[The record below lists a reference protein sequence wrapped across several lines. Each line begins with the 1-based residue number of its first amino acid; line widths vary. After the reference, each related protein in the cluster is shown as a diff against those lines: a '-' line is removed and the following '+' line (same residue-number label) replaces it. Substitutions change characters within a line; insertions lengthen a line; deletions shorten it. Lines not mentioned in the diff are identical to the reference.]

1 MPFTWTFHEKLNYYK
16 CLFYFD
22 VQITLKPNNT
32 LNNDT
37 ILKHIHSFRMCTRT
51 DKYLKHGASE
61 SNCFVLRTLSCTVEK
76 KSRTFGYF
84 WRIFHRL
91 FFQMSHFFPLCPLLR
106 TSGVDFILFFYCKLA
121 QKSLFFFFKMW
132 RLSFKNTQALSVKFI
147 LPLFPLPV
155 FCAMTCR
162 NPLSCWEPMCYGSV
176 LSVSCFLWSRGGL
189 CSLFFPLFLPVIV
202 CMWGVSVIFIFSSVC
217 FPALWIPSS
226 TLSLSVFYFFN
237 L

>member
-1 MPFTWTFHEKLNYYK
+1 MEPPSQIYCFKNLKLYCREKIE
-16 CLFYFD
+16 D
-22 VQITLKPNNT
+22 IW
-32 LNNDT
+32 
-37 ILKHIHSFRMCTRT
+37 ILLTHIS
-51 DKYLKHGASE
+51 S
-61 SNCFVLRTLSCTVEK
+61 FVLPNVPLFSFVP
-76 KSRTFGYF
+76 TFEN
-84 WRIFHRL
+84 
-91 FFQMSHFFPLCPLLR
+91 LR
-106 TSGVDFILFFYCKLA
+106 SGFYIIFFYCKLA
-121 QKSLFFFFKMW
+121 QKSLFFFKMW
-132 RLSFKNTQALSVKFI
+132 RLSFKNTRALSVKFI

-189 CSLFFPLFLPVIV
+189 CSLFFSLFLPVIV

-217 FPALWIPSS
+217 FSALWIPSS

>member
-1 MPFTWTFHEKLNYYK
+1 MPFTWTFHKKLNYYK

-61 SNCFVLRTLSCTVEK
+61 SNSFVLRTLSCTVEK
-76 KSRTFGYF
+76 KIEDIWILLTHISSFVLPNVPLFSFVPTFENLRSGFYI
-84 WRIFHRL
+84 IFFTVNWHRKA
-91 FFQMSHFFPLCPLLR
+91 S
-106 TSGVDFILFFYCKLA
+106 
-121 QKSLFFFFKMW
+121 FFKMW